1 MSIEELA
8 FKDRK
13 ILANL
18 NAIDLLDIIEFLQE
32 DRNQWINQFTKT
44 HNEGV
49 EIQKENQELKFQL
62 RGTTHCF
69 DEEEH
74 RELKKQLEERTKMYR
89 NAYNYGQEMESK
101 VIILEAQ
108 QEEFR
113 KYLED
118 EIYTIEPKGTG
129 INYNCEYDS
138 EEDYISA
145 MKECSK
151 LNTFKEILQKYKEII
166 GDDKK

>member
-49 EIQKENQELKFQL
+49 EIQKENQELKEAL
-62 RGTTHCF
+62 EAKSYCKYANKCDEF
-69 DEEEH
+69 DDCSKEEYEIMAIENIKLSIENQ
-74 RELKKQLEERTKMYR
+74 ELKSQLSHYP
-89 NAYNYGQEMESK
+89 
-101 VIILEAQ
+101 L
-108 QEEFR
+108 F
-113 KYLED
+113 
-118 EIYTIEPKGTG
+118 
-129 INYNCEYDS
+129 
-138 EEDYISA
+138 
-145 MKECSK
+145 
-151 LNTFKEILQKYKEII
+151 
-166 GDDKK
+166 

>member
-49 EIQKENQELKFQL
+49 EIQKENQQLKDNWNKLKEIAKSQSGFKKRADLKGGLWFEIDELLDKMQEL
-62 RGTTHCF
+62 EQGSDSNEKPVGILYIDDRGYRY
-69 DEEEH
+69 DSLDN
-74 RELKKQLEERTKMYR
+74 LKK
-89 NAYNYGQEMESK
+89 
-101 VIILEAQ
+101 
-108 QEEFR
+108 F
-113 KYLED
+113 
-118 EIYTIEPKGTG
+118 
-129 INYNCEYDS
+129 
-138 EEDYISA
+138 
-145 MKECSK
+145 
-151 LNTFKEILQKYKEII
+151 I
-166 GDDKK
+166 GDSNVKD